1 MRRPPAAPAAV
12 SLQVNGEE
20 VVLTDAAPEIRSGRT
35 FIPARAVFEALGAAV
50 TWDEDSRSA
59 VAVKDGAT
67 VVMTIGSE
75 TAQVT
80 ENGETREIAMDVA
93 PYIKGGRTYVP
104 ARFAAQALDC
114 TVRASSSQPTAQSR
128 AWAAKRAGT

>member
-1 MRRPPAAPAAV
+1 MKKLKKLLALVCALAMAGSVLTTAAWAAPAAV

-59 VAVKDGAT
+59 VAVKEGTA

-75 TAQVT
+75 TV
-80 ENGETREIAMDVA
+80 
-93 PYIKGGRTYVP
+93 
-104 ARFAAQALDC
+104 
-114 TVRASSSQPTAQSR
+114 
-128 AWAAKRAGT
+128 